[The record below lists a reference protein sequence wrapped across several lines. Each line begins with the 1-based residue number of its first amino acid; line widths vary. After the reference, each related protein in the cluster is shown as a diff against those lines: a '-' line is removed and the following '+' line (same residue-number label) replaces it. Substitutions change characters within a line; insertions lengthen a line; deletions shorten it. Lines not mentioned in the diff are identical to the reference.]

1 MKKTLLAAAIS
12 SVFIIAGC
20 TKEPATT
27 QNTDET
33 MKADLQQQAEPNL
46 LLTASP
52 LTYQAPQFDK
62 ISDDQ
67 FLPAFEQG
75 MKAHAAEIDAIA
87 NNAAAP
93 TFENT
98 LVALEKSGAL
108 LTRVSRVF
116 YNLSGSDSN
125 PKRRELQQQLAP
137 KLAAHSDNINLNE
150 ALFKRVE
157 TLYNQRET
165 LSLDAESLR
174 LLETTYDDFVY
185 AGARLNEEQK
195 QKVRQINEAMSS
207 LTTKFSQNLLAE
219 SKAISVV
226 VTDRSELEGL
236 SERQIN
242 AMAEAAKSN
251 GHEGSYLISITNTT
265 RQPILSSLENRAL
278 RQRVWEASAN
288 RAQSGD
294 NDNREI
300 VLKLARLRAEK
311 AALMGYESWAE
322 YSLQRQMA
330 GKPEA
335 VYSMLDSMVPA
346 VIENVE
352 KEAADIQRLMN
363 AELTDAE
370 LQPWDWAYYAEKVR
384 QARYDL
390 NESEVKQY
398 FEFNRVLEDGV
409 FYTMNKLFGIR
420 FEPRSDLP
428 VYHPDVKAYELFDID
443 GKSLAIFYADYF
455 ARDGKRGGA
464 WMSSFVGQSKLLNQ
478 KPVVVNVMNIEKAPE
493 GEPTLVSYDNVTT

>member
-265 RQPILSSLENRAL
+265 RQPILSSLENKRFT
-278 RQRVWEASAN
+278 
-288 RAQSGD
+288 
-294 NDNREI
+294 
-300 VLKLARLRAEK
+300 LA
-311 AALMGYESWAE
+311 
-322 YSLQRQMA
+322 
-330 GKPEA
+330 P
-335 VYSMLDSMVPA
+335 
-346 VIENVE
+346 
-352 KEAADIQRLMN
+352 
-363 AELTDAE
+363 T
-370 LQPWDWAYYAEKVR
+370 
-384 QARYDL
+384 
-390 NESEVKQY
+390 
-398 FEFNRVLEDGV
+398 
-409 FYTMNKLFGIR
+409 
-420 FEPRSDLP
+420 
-428 VYHPDVKAYELFDID
+428 
-443 GKSLAIFYADYF
+443 KSC
-455 ARDGKRGGA
+455 
-464 WMSSFVGQSKLLNQ
+464 S
-478 KPVVVNVMNIEKAPE
+478 NI
-493 GEPTLVSYDNVTT
+493 